1 MLLLDCY
8 HQINGECEVSLAKT
22 ASLTWTDNRTGCS
35 RIDRTARS
43 RCCCWL
49 SENFS
54 KNFSRDISI
63 SQVNLLIKSPAV
75 SSEILA

>member
-54 KNFSRDISI
+54 KNFNRDISI